1 MARDVAQQVEC
12 LPNVRACVRAWVFVA
27 LDEGMLPLV
36 TQALSEAGELEV

>member
-12 LPNVRACVRAWVFVA
+12 LPNMRAWVFVA

-36 TQALSEAGELEV
+36 TPALSEAGELVI